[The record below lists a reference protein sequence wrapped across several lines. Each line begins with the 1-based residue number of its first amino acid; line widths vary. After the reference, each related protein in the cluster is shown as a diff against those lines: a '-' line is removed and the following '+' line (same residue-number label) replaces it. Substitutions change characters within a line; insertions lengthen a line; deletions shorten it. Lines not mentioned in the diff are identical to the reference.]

1 MRIRQDSQGALNFY
15 PATLAVTAE
24 HFGKYEWIDEFL
36 RADPRILDLV
46 HRDLAKA
53 LERRNKERNRR
64 STYTSANV
72 LRILICKII
81 EAEDYRGI
89 TVRIDDSHFF
99 RQFTQIYDK
108 DMMSFTTLNWLA
120 NQISPDTWKGINE
133 RLARNAVENELIEGE
148 KLRLDTTAVETNIHR
163 PSDSAQLWD
172 VYRVL
177 ARLIEKARE
186 FDPMVVGDRR
196 LRTKTVKKY
205 FTKICRLSGRKK
217 KKLKKPYNAL
227 FRLVEAILVWARDVA
242 DRLEP
247 KKRKGNVEQF
257 GANCSLVSDLRR
269 FAELGTRVLDVAQR
283 RILNGEKVPNDE
295 KLFSIFEGHTELL
308 IRGKAGKPIEY
319 GHMVSFQQVESKFIT
334 DYGVFEKRPV
344 DYDLINAAIKSHVK
358 LFDAPPRVLAADKG
372 YYESMDKIAELEEN
386 IEVVAIGKKGKR
398 NAEQTERETSRAFK
412 LGQKFRA
419 GIEGTISFLKR
430 CLLLRRC
437 VNKGFTHYQAT
448 VGVTVFA
455 HNLLVLA
462 RDSS

>member
-1 MRIRQDSQGALNFY
+1 
-15 PATLAVTAE
+15 
-24 HFGKYEWIDEFL
+24 
-36 RADPRILDLV
+36 
-46 HRDLAKA
+46 
-53 LERRNKERNRR
+53 
-64 STYTSANV
+64 
-72 LRILICKII
+72 
-81 EAEDYRGI
+81 
-89 TVRIDDSHFF
+89 
-99 RQFTQIYDK
+99 
-108 DMMSFTTLNWLA
+108 
-120 NQISPDTWKGINE
+120 
-133 RLARNAVENELIEGE
+133 
-148 KLRLDTTAVETNIHR
+148 
-163 PSDSAQLWD
+163 
-172 VYRVL
+172 
-177 ARLIEKARE
+177 
-186 FDPMVVGDRR
+186 
-196 LRTKTVKKY
+196 
-205 FTKICRLSGRKK
+205 LSGRKK
-217 KKLKKPYNAL
+217 KKLKKPYKAL

-247 KKRKGNVEQF
+247 NKRKGNVEQF

-269 FAELGTRVLDVAQR
+269 FVELGTRVLDVAQR

-295 KLFSIFEGHTELL
+295 KLFSIFEEHTELL
-308 IRGKAGKPIEY
+308 IRGRAGKPIEY
-319 GHMVSFQQVESKFIT
+319 GHMVSFQQVKSKFIT

-344 DYDLINAAIKSHVK
+344 DYDLIDAAIRSHEK
-358 LFDAPPRVLAADKG
+358 LFDAPPSVLAADKG

-448 VGVTVFA
+448 IGVTVFA